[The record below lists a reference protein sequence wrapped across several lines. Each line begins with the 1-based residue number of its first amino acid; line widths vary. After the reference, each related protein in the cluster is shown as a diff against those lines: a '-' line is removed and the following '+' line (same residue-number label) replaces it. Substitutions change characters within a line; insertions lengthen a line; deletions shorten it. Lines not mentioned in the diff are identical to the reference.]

1 MNKFYIGQK
10 IVAIKDHSQGIFKKG
25 DEFTV
30 LAVRDALC
38 KCNTYDIHIGVLDYT
53 ALFEECVNRCY
64 KKYRN
69 DCYWWMDGS
78 MFTPIELSTTTF
90 EDVIKQYEP
99 CLN

>member
-30 LAVRDALC
+30 LDVRDSLC
-38 KCNTYDIHIGVLDYT
+38 KCNNYDVHIGIFDYVT
-53 ALFEECVNRCY
+53 LFEECSNSCF
-64 KKYRN
+64 KKFRN
-69 DCYWWMDGS
+69 DCFWWFCPT
-78 MFTPIELSTTTF
+78 MFAPIELSTTTF